1 MDDAARHARP
11 AGVSN
16 SELRARSADYFDFA
30 GPRGRRPQ
38 IALDSGERPAGLLR
52 RRSPPL
58 DVGATSDDEAPS
70 PSKRETQLSPHM
82 RSGEDARNALLQPC
96 SSVKRSVS
104 LPDRCFY
111 EPCKPMVTH
120 GEISTLPTNPDWLK
134 TRVAALRE
142 ENEVPVK
149 VRIRLEKV
157 RRDKADRA
165 IAEIPSV
172 LKGYG
177 ERMTYRSPSP
187 RLRGEAAIA
196 IGEAS
201 KASHGVPWRSLPG
214 YSKGALCQTMVG
226 SVAPTKRARTLAEYS
241 EKLGDST
248 MKELLYP
255 QAKPVPAKKDHQF
268 EAWLMSVQTCLK
280 SISSP
285 QSPTPQS
292 PPASPAS
299 PSSRR
304 AGSPT
309 LTEKQQMCKPL
320 KKYLESDLSTQDAC
334 PFARNDSDSAARETL
349 APTVKVRVRVPPP
362 CTRRAPE
369 IAAADLVQE
378 KNRRWQFL
386 QDMAEIKN
394 GLSSCSYRSPRRSLG
409 SPRLA
414 HREENPLL
422 KIRECSSASQS
433 TLEPDQSQSVRTPLS
448 PMSPLVTSTYYQEA
462 LRPRWR

>member
-1 MDDAARHARP
+1 
-11 AGVSN
+11 
-16 SELRARSADYFDFA
+16 
-30 GPRGRRPQ
+30 
-38 IALDSGERPAGLLR
+38 
-52 RRSPPL
+52 
-58 DVGATSDDEAPS
+58 
-70 PSKRETQLSPHM
+70 
-82 RSGEDARNALLQPC
+82 
-96 SSVKRSVS
+96 
-104 LPDRCFY
+104 
-111 EPCKPMVTH
+111 
-120 GEISTLPTNPDWLK
+120 
-134 TRVAALRE
+134 
-142 ENEVPVK
+142 
-149 VRIRLEKV
+149 
-157 RRDKADRA
+157 
-165 IAEIPSV
+165 
-172 LKGYG
+172 
-177 ERMTYRSPSP
+177 MTYRSPSP

-214 YSKGALCQTMVG
+214 YSKGAPCQTMIG
-226 SVAPTKRARTLAEYS
+226 SVAPTKRAQALGEYS
-241 EKLGDST
+241 EKLGDNT

-255 QAKPVPAKKDHQF
+255 QAVPKKDHQF
-268 EAWLMSVQTCLK
+268 AAWLVSVQTCLN

-285 QSPTPQS
+285 HPQSPQS

-299 PSSRR
+299 PSPPSPRR

-334 PFARNDSDSAARETL
+334 PFARNDSDSAAREIL

-369 IAAADLVQE
+369 IAAADLVPE
-378 KNRRWQFL
+378 KNRRWQFV
-386 QDMAEIKN
+386 QDMAEIRN
-394 GLSSCSYRSPRRSLG
+394 GLSSSSYRSPRRSLG
-409 SPRLA
+409 SPRVVQ
-414 HREENPLL
+414 REENRLL